1 MNFIIRHEHVN
12 NHCVS
17 VYHNL
22 STDTYN
28 TMLCLL
34 NGDEHIIE
42 RSCDFAKKG
51 SALKCYHDF
60 LEEVKNEKI

>member
-51 SALKCYHDF
+51 SALKCYHEL
-60 LEEVKNEKI
+60 LEEVKNEEI